1 MMKCQLSG
9 EIRALLCS
17 NMLQAYPP
25 VPNWY
30 TSHCAC
36 VVDSLNYYVY
46 ASRNAIVVMDLATF
60 AFVKTF
66 LGAMQRINAIAAHE
80 QFCYI
85 AEGNRIRTWNLI
97 DSRLLIAYKAIHKVI
112 TLILGI

>member
-1 MMKCQLSG
+1 MKEESLSIVG
-9 EIRALLCS
+9 DTLLLSCS

-46 ASRNAIVVMDLATF
+46 ASRNAIVVLDLATF
-60 AFVKTF
+60 AFAKTF
-66 LGAMQRINAIAAHE
+66 LGAMQRINAITAYQ

-85 AEGNRIRTWNLI
+85 AEGNRIRAWNLI
-97 DSRLLIAYKAIHKVI
+97 DSRLLVAYNAIHKVI
-112 TLILGI
+112 